1 MSIQLTGQLRDEYQR
16 LFDTCVAQPGK
27 EAGVLALVRQLQ
39 KNRQRYESVGKLLS
53 IPWTFIAVVHNM
65 ECSQR
70 FDRHLHNGDPLT
82 ARTVHVPAGRP
93 TEGTPP
99 FTWEE
104 SAIDSLR
111 FSKLDQVKSWDV
123 PGLIYQLES
132 YNGFGYRLRHPEVLT
147 PYLWAGSNH
156 YKKGKFV
163 ADGKFDP
170 DAISKQTGAAILV
183 SRLQQVP
190 PETLQTLAA

>member
-1 MSIQLTGQLRDEYQR
+1 M
-16 LFDTCVAQPGK
+16 
-27 EAGVLALVRQLQ
+27 
-39 KNRQRYESVGKLLS
+39 
-53 IPWTFIAVVHNM
+53 
-65 ECSQR
+65 
-70 FDRHLHNGDPLT
+70 
-82 ARTVHVPAGRP
+82 HVPAGRP

-123 PGLIYQLES
+123 PGLIYQIER

-156 YKKGKFV
+156 YTKGKFV

-190 PETLQTLAA
+190 PETLHTLAA